1 MTAVSEATASGGSVG
16 AVSTLRWS
24 KARYPGLESWGLTDV
39 GRERDVNEDAIYPDP
54 VGSNR
59 FYQPQP
65 ELLARKGQ
73 LLLVAD
79 GIGGEQIGSA
89 ASQWAIRLAAERYYE
104 LPGDDIVADLREA
117 LHHANA
123 ALYRYLQSTGASQ
136 AGSTMAAAVV
146 HEATLYIANV
156 GDSRVYLLRDGV
168 LYQQTRDH
176 TLAQQKADR
185 GAISQAQVAED
196 PDATVLTRALGAAPS
211 VVVDMF
217 RPLPL
222 AVGDLVL
229 LCSDGLYDMLP
240 DAEIT
245 RLALSAAPRRAV
257 ERLIEAANL
266 QGGYDNIAVIVAR
279 LGSSGG
285 ATAVAAPLTL
295 ATSAPVLGYLAT
307 LRQDL
312 ARLTPSQRRTLL
324 LAVLIIALIVFAL
337 AFWFGWHLYAPA
349 AATAALPAATSPLSA
364 LISVAKGRL

>member
-16 AVSTLRWS
+16 AVSASRRS

-59 FYQPQP
+59 FYQPPP
-65 ELLARKGQ
+65 EILARKGQ

-123 ALYRYLQSTGASQ
+123 ALYRYLQSTGVSQ

-185 GAISQAQVAED
+185 GAITQAQVAED

-222 AVGDLVL
+222 AVGDMVL
-229 LCSDGLYDMLP
+229 LCSDGLYDMVP

-279 LGSSGG
+279 LGGG
-285 ATAVAAPLTL
+285 AAAAPALPST
-295 ATSAPVLGYLAT
+295 GYIAT
-307 LRQDL
+307 LREDL

-324 LAVLIIALIVFAL
+324 LGMLIIALIVFVL

-349 AATAALPAATSPLSA
+349 APTAAGPAALPAAMSPLSA